1 MGIARTVKS
10 SRGARLPF
18 RLAITIALAAS
29 TPAGAVGPSWLRHVF
44 ESPAA
49 ARNRAPPVA
58 RYTIDAGGN
67 FVLDRTAAPRPL
79 LKFEDSPEV
88 WALTVTR
95 GPRGD
100 LIYWNDL
107 GQPFLRITKFGGVTV
122 FTSDR
127 PQGAAAAV
135 SGPGFSLRL
144 APVGP
149 IGLYQHLA
157 VASARSGRAAQHAVG
172 YTAMDADP
180 LSDGLMAD
188 AAIVASEALVNLAVR
203 PRGRAYLRRIG
214 RVTIIRG
221 DKPSAVV
228 REGVVIVTVA
238 PAEGIFG
245 RPSSLRIE
253 QALTER

>member
-1 MGIARTVKS
+1 M
-10 SRGARLPF
+10 
-18 RLAITIALAAS
+18 ALAAS

-44 ESPAA
+44 ESPTG
-49 ARNRAPPVA
+49 ARNKAPPVA
-58 RYTIDAGGN
+58 RYAIDAGGN
-67 FVLDRTAAPRPL
+67 FVLDRTAAPHPL

-107 GQPFLRITKFGGVTV
+107 RQPFLRITKFGGVTV

-135 SGPGFSLRL
+135 SGPGVPLRL
-144 APVGP
+144 ASVGP

-157 VASARSGRAAQHAVG
+157 VASARSGRAAQHAIG
-172 YTAMDADP
+172 YTAIDADP
-180 LSDGLMAD
+180 TSDGLMAD
-188 AAIVASEALVNLAVR
+188 AAIVASEAMVNIAVR
-203 PRGRAYLRRIG
+203 PRGRAVLRHIG

-221 DKPSAVV
+221 DKPAAVV
-228 REGVVIVTVA
+228 HEGIVLVTVA

>member
-1 MGIARTVKS
+1 MV
-10 SRGARLPF
+10 
-18 RLAITIALAAS
+18 IALALAAA

-44 ESPAA
+44 ESPTG
-49 ARNRAPPVA
+49 ARDKAPPVA

-67 FVLDRTAAPRPL
+67 FILDRTAAPHPL

-107 GQPFLRITKFGGVTV
+107 RQPFLRITKFGGVTV
-122 FTSDR
+122 FTADR

-135 SGPGFSLRL
+135 SGPGFPLRL
-144 APVGP
+144 ASVGP
-149 IGLYQHLA
+149 VGLYQHLA
-157 VASARSGRAAQHAVG
+157 VASARSGRAALHAVG
-172 YTAMDADP
+172 YTALDADP
-180 LSDGLMAD
+180 VSDGLMAD
-188 AAIVASEALVNLAVR
+188 AAIVASEAMVNIAVR
-203 PRGRAYLRRIG
+203 PHGRAFLRRIA

-221 DKPSAVV
+221 ATPAAVV
-228 REGVVIVTVA
+228 REGVVVVTVA
-238 PAEGIFG
+238 PAEGLFG

-253 QALTER
+253 QAITER

>member
-1 MGIARTVKS
+1 MV
-10 SRGARLPF
+10 
-18 RLAITIALAAS
+18 LAAS

-44 ESPAA
+44 ESPTG

-58 RYTIDAGGN
+58 RYAIDAGGN

-107 GQPFLRITKFGGVTV
+107 RQPFLRITKFGGVTV

-135 SGPGFSLRL
+135 SGPGVPLRL
-144 APVGP
+144 ASVGP
-149 IGLYQHLA
+149 VGLYQHLA
-157 VASARSGRAAQHAVG
+157 VASARSGRAAQHPVG
-172 YTAMDADP
+172 YTAIDADP
-180 LSDGLMAD
+180 VSDGLMAD
-188 AAIVASEALVNLAVR
+188 AAIVASEAMINIAVR
-203 PRGRAYLRRIG
+203 PRGRAFLRHIG

-221 DKPSAVV
+221 DKPAAFV
-228 REGVVIVTVA
+228 REGVVVVTVA

>member
-1 MGIARTVKS
+1 MA
-10 SRGARLPF
+10 AAMA
-18 RLAITIALAAS
+18 LAIS
-29 TPAGAVGPSWLRHVF
+29 TPAAAVGPSWLRHVF
-44 ESPAA
+44 ESPAG
-49 ARNRAPPVA
+49 ARSKGPSVA

-67 FVLDRTAAPRPL
+67 FVLDRTASPHPL

-107 GQPFLRITKFGGVTV
+107 RQPFLRITKFGGVTV
-122 FTSDR
+122 FTADR

-135 SGPGFSLRL
+135 SGPGFPLRL
-144 APVGP
+144 ASVGP

-157 VASARSGRAAQHAVG
+157 VASARSGRAAQHSVG
-172 YTAMDADP
+172 YTAIDADP
-180 LSDGLMAD
+180 ISDGLMAD
-188 AAIVASEALVNLAVR
+188 AAIVASEAMVNIAVR
-203 PRGRAYLRRIG
+203 GRGRTVLRHIG

-221 DKPSAVV
+221 DNPSVAVH
-228 REGVVIVTVA
+228 EGVVVVTVA